1 MSGLNLPTRLASRQS
16 RGKVRADPVAGFF
29 QCMRCGAAFAG
40 RSADALTCAQCG
52 ATVSVHDGIIDFVG
66 GAATTE
72 LDNIDYDEKYSIN
85 EAHSLNVYQLL
96 MRATGPL
103 WPKDFGDALEIGCGT
118 GGLSLAL
125 LSHVAAH
132 HVVLTDIS
140 TKMLRQCRARLH
152 AAGSVLS
159 TPTTF
164 ASYSAAEACFRPEA
178 FDTCFGTAVVHHII
192 DVPGFLGRVHRL
204 LKPGGCAF
212 FMEPNLTF
220 HRALTATLTDIVA
233 ELLRDH
239 SLPET
244 EISLMLNWAGE
255 VHCNIVNSGDIEVL
269 TEREDKHQFVG
280 ETFNGWA
287 KDAGFTPVA
296 ALPCDLD
303 PTGWSTI
310 QTYLDQTG
318 VSAEGFAAL
327 KHWWPSKYSA
337 HFSHLAENEQSPSY
351 LFWLRKPL
359 HPAAVAVRLAPIIA
373 DPAPQSTLPM
383 RMALVLRLDR
393 DDEGLALYAGGWCL
407 SGPPVRSVQISSGGV
422 ARRLPIWRPRPDVQ
436 NAVNRDNIYPPL
448 HALCSGIEGVVR
460 LPGTHGD
467 RIEVRI
473 DVVAVDGTLLPART
487 VALTVGET
495 VDLA

>member
-1 MSGLNLPTRLASRQS
+1 MSGLSLPTRSPAPESRD
-16 RGKVRADPVAGFF
+16 KVRANAVVGFF
-29 QCMRCGAAFAG
+29 QCMRCCATLTGG
-40 RSADALTCAQCG
+40 SADALTCAQCG
-52 ATVSVHDGIIDFVG
+52 ATVSILDGIIDFVG

-85 EAHSLNVYQLL
+85 EEHSLNLYELL

-103 WPKDFGDALEIGCGT
+103 WPKNFGDALEIGCGT

-125 LSHVAAH
+125 LSHAVAR
-132 HVVLTDIS
+132 HVVLTDGS
-140 TKMLRQCRARLH
+140 TKMLRQCRARLR
-152 AAGSVLS
+152 AAGSMLGTS
-159 TPTTF
+159 TTF
-164 ASYSAAEACFRPEA
+164 ASYSATEPCFRPDA
-178 FDTCFGTAVVHHII
+178 FDTCFGTAVVHHIT
-192 DVPGFLGRVHRL
+192 DVPGFLSRVHGL

-233 ELLRDH
+233 ELLRDQ
-239 SLPET
+239 SLPDT
-244 EISLMLNWAGE
+244 EISRMLNWAGE

-269 TEREDKHQFVG
+269 AEREDKHQFVG
-280 ETFNGWA
+280 ETFTLWA
-287 KDAGFTPVA
+287 KDAGFTPAA

-303 PTGWSTI
+303 PTGWNTI

-327 KHWWPSKYSA
+327 KHWWPSKHGA
-337 HFSHLAENEQSPSY
+337 HFSRLAENDQSPSY

-359 HPAAVAVRLAPIIA
+359 HAAAVAVRMAPAAA
-373 DPAPQSTLPM
+373 DPAPQSTLPV

-407 SGPPVRSVQISSGGV
+407 SGAPVRSVQIRAGDV

-436 NAVNRDNIYPPL
+436 NAMNRDNAYPPL

-460 LPGTHGD
+460 LPGAQDD
-467 RIEVRI
+467 RIEVRV